1 MKKRTIKTVL
11 NKKMNDWLNSIDDE
25 KVRNVAMENAIV
37 TGGAIASMV
46 LNEKVNDYDIY
57 FKTTES
63 AKIVG
68 QYYLDSMRKLDGWK
82 FDELT
87 DEKGMLTDANRVRVL
102 IPSAGVAGDSELDK
116 QENEAALFST
126 GDEDL
131 IKPDDE
137 TTKYNCQFVTE
148 NAITLT
154 HKIQLI
160 MRFTGEPEKIHENYD
175 FMHAMGWYNVQNG
188 ELNIPDGVYEC
199 LVNRELKY
207 VGSLYPFASIV
218 RVRKFVKR
226 GWQINAGQI
235 LKMAMQLNDLDL
247 KDPNV
252 LREQLTGVDLTY
264 FAMLISAIGKEEFT
278 TKYICEVID
287 RIFG

>member
-11 NKKMNDWLNSIDDE
+11 NKKMSDWLNSIDDE

-37 TGGAIASMV
+37 TGGAIASMI

-57 FKTTES
+57 FKTTQS
-63 AKIVG
+63 AQTVAK
-68 QYYLDSMRKLDGWK
+68 YYLDKMAKLDGWK
-82 FDELT
+82 FDDLTDDDGKLT
-87 DEKGMLTDANRVRVL
+87 DENRVRIL
-102 IPSAGVAGDSELDK
+102 IPSAGVAGDAELDK

-126 GDEDL
+126 GDDDL
-131 IKPDDE
+131 IEPVDE
-137 TTKYNCQFVTE
+137 SVKYKCQFVTE

-154 HKIQLI
+154 NKIQFI

-175 FMHAMGWYNVQNG
+175 FMHAMSSFDVQKS
-188 ELNIPDGVYEC
+188 ELTVPDGVYEC
-199 LVNRELKY
+199 LVNRELRY

-226 GWQINAGQI
+226 WWQINAGQI

-264 FAMLISAIGKEEFT
+264 FAMLISALGKEEFT
-278 TKYICEVID
+278 TQYICEVID
-287 RIFG
+287 RIFS